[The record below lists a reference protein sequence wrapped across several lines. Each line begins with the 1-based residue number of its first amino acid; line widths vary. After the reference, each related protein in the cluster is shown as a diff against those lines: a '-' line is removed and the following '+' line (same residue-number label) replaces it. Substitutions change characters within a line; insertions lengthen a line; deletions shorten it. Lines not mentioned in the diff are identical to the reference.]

1 MKRTS
6 AARRNARRA
15 ASAAGERRGRRLE
28 LALQY
33 AAPRGGLPARSS
45 VAAWLGSA
53 LAGGRARVTVRFVG
67 AAEGRRLNRE
77 FRGRDYATNVLA
89 FAYDGTGNG
98 ALTGDIVLC
107 APVIAREAHSGR
119 KPLQAHYAHLTVHG
133 LLHLRGYGHERATD
147 AARMAAAERRIL
159 ARLGFG
165 DPYGIFPAKHGRRR

>member
-6 AARRNARRA
+6 GARRNARRA
-15 ASAAGERRGRRLE
+15 ANAAGERRGRRLE

-33 AAPRGGLPARSS
+33 AAARSGLPARSS
-45 VAAWLGSA
+45 VAVWLITA

-77 FRGRDYATNVLA
+77 FRGHDYATNVLA
-89 FAYDGTGNG
+89 FPYDGPGNG

-107 APVIAREAHSGR
+107 APVIAREARGAR

-133 LLHLRGYGHERATD
+133 LLHLRGYEHERAVD
-147 AARMAAAERRIL
+147 AARMAAAEKRIL

-165 DPYGIFPAKHGRRR
+165 DPYGTFPAKHGRQR